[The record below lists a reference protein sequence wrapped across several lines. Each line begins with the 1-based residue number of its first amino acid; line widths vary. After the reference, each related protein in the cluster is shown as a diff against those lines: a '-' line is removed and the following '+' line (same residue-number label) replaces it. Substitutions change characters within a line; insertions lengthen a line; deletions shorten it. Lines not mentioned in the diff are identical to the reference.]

1 MRPDYLAELAPVSG
15 YRAAGPDEVE
25 AERGHLPVITGT
37 AQATAP
43 DAAPLEGGAMLRI
56 AENRHDIG
64 ANIGVIPVRIH
75 DDAGHEVLETGDR
88 LMGCPRRSAGS
99 RGRESWSFHKP
110 FVETSTQ
117 R

>member
-1 MRPDYLAELAPVSG
+1 
-15 YRAAGPDEVE
+15 
-25 AERGHLPVITGT
+25 
-37 AQATAP
+37 
-43 DAAPLEGGAMLRI
+43 
-56 AENRHDIG
+56 
-64 ANIGVIPVRIH
+64 VRIH
-75 DDAGHEVLETGDR
+75 DDAGHKVLETGDR